1 MWLDFPTSLICGY
14 LRFKKNPA
22 VILCAGNTSR
32 SNEKSARNANHA
44 VRMCERFVYSI
55 ERQNNKIVKN
65 GDIFWE
71 IHEVHKDLR
80 AFFLDCAFQ
89 SLIGWAG
96 KLPSHRSLSHETISK
111 SIQIQ
116 FIVNFIDR
124 RTCLWSFTNIHST
137 CHVLFFIPSSCHR
150 IFESWFLLQLAAV
163 WIWQDSIS
171 LEADCTCL
179 TPSRSVL
186 ACQVN
191 NNDDNRLV
199 QHERYNLAATGL
211 NFISYKTMFWMDRQ
225 LHPLPQL
232 SAHQKHLMK
241 LNTF

>member
-1 MWLDFPTSLICGY
+1 MKRAW
-14 LRFKKNPA
+14 
-22 VILCAGNTSR
+22 
-32 SNEKSARNANHA
+32 NANHA
-44 VRMCERFVYSI
+44 VRTCERFFYSI
-55 ERQNNKIVKN
+55 VRMTRLYDYQTWHRHILGEN
-65 GDIFWE
+65 D
-71 IHEVHKDLR
+71 EVCKGLW

-96 KLPSHRSLSHETISK
+96 KLPSHRSLSHEMISK

-116 FIVNFIDR
+116 FIVNR

-199 QHERYNLAATGL
+199 QHERYNLAATSL

-241 LNTF
+241 LYTF